1 MLDIPTGIM
10 MMAMMS
16 MAMVK
21 MNDNFLIVRH
31 TPFRFVYIVTA
42 SPEAPREKRLGEP
55 FGSDL
60 YKKSTHQNT
69 LTCIQ

>member
-1 MLDIPTGIM
+1 LDIPTGIM

-42 SPEAPREKRLGEP
+42 STEAPRGKRLGEP

-69 LTCIQ
+69 RTCIQ